1 MTMKKI
7 NAFEQ
12 GEAILKTMSKGAF
25 LNTAAEG
32 KQNTMTI
39 GWGSLGFK
47 WGLPTFTVM
56 VRQSRYTKEL
66 IDANPEFTVS
76 FPVKEGFAK
85 ALGLC
90 GSKSGRDL
98 DKFEATGLTREKA
111 STVNVP
117 LVKESPVIKG
127 CGLHLECKIVEHYT
141 MAEDKFDKE
150 LGEKWYANKD
160 WHTCYTG
167 IITAAYVEE

>member
-12 GEAILKTMSKGAF
+12 GEAILKTLSKGAF
-25 LNTAAEG
+25 LTTAADG

-47 WGLPTFTVM
+47 WGQPTFTVM

-76 FPVKEGFAK
+76 FPVKEGFAQ

-98 DKFEATGLTREKA
+98 DKFAAAGLTTEA
-111 STVNVP
+111 GETVSV
-117 LVKESPVIKG
+117 PVIKG
-127 CGLHLECKIVEHYT
+127 CGLHLECKIRLIQPMTPEQMCDEVHKKMYGD
-141 MAEDKFDKE
+141 EDFHT
-150 LGEKWYANKD
+150 LYFGEIVA
-160 WHTCYTG
+160 CYRTD
-167 IITAAYVEE
+167 IND

>member
-12 GEAILKTMSKGAF
+12 GEAILKTLSKGAF
-25 LNTAAEG
+25 LTTAADG

-47 WGLPTFTVM
+47 WGQPTFTVM

-76 FPVKEGFAK
+76 FPVKEGFAQ

-98 DKFEATGLTREKA
+98 DKFAAAGLTTEA
-111 STVNVP
+111 GETVSV
-117 LVKESPVIKG
+117 PVIKG
-127 CGLHLECKIVEHYT
+127 CSLHLECKIVEQTLWRRTSSTRSCAKNGMPTRIGTHAIPVSLLPLT
-141 MAEDKFDKE
+141 
-150 LGEKWYANKD
+150 
-160 WHTCYTG
+160 
-167 IITAAYVEE
+167 

>member
-12 GEAILKTMSKGAF
+12 GEAILKTLSKGAF
-25 LNTAAEG
+25 LTTAADG

-47 WGLPTFTVM
+47 WGAPTFTVM

-76 FPVKEGFAK
+76 FPVNEGFAK
-85 ALGLC
+85 AIALC
-90 GSKSGRDL
+90 GTKSGRDM
-98 DKFEATGLTREKA
+98 DKFAEAGLTAIA
-111 STVNVP
+111 SETVSV
-117 LVKESPVIKG
+117 PVIKG
-127 CGLHLECKIVEHYT
+127 CGLHLECKIVEHYI
-141 MAEDKFDKE
+141 MEADKFDKE
-150 LGEKWYANKD
+150 LGAKWYGAGD

-167 IITAAYVEE
+167 VITAAYIEE

>member
-12 GEAILKTMSKGAF
+12 GEAILKTLSKGAF
-25 LNTAAEG
+25 LTTAADG

-47 WGLPTFTVM
+47 WGQPTFTVM
-56 VRQSRYTKEL
+56 VRQSRYSKEL

-76 FPVKEGFAK
+76 FPVKEGFAP

-98 DKFEATGLTREKA
+98 DKFAAAGLLRKQAKPSAFLLSRAAACTWNAKSWSITLWQRISSTR
-111 STVNVP
+111 S
-117 LVKESPVIKG
+117 
-127 CGLHLECKIVEHYT
+127 
-141 MAEDKFDKE
+141 
-150 LGEKWYANKD
+150 
-160 WHTCYTG
+160 
-167 IITAAYVEE
+167 

>member
-12 GEAILKTMSKGAF
+12 GEAILKTLAKGAF
-25 LNTAAEG
+25 LTTAANG
-32 KQNTMTI
+32 KRNTMTI

-47 WGLPTFTVM
+47 WGVPTFTVM

-66 IDANPEFTVS
+66 IDANGEFTVS
-76 FPVKEGFAK
+76 FPVNEGFSK
-85 ALGLC
+85 AISLC
-90 GSKSGRDL
+90 GTKSGRDI
-98 DKFEATGLTREKA
+98 DKFTEAGLTTIPGE
-111 STVNVP
+111 TVSV
-117 LVKESPVIKG
+117 PVIKG

-141 MAEDKFDKE
+141 MQADKFDKE
-150 LGEKWYANKD
+150 LGEKWYGAGD

-167 IITAAYVEE
+167 VITAAYVEE

>member
-12 GEAILKTMSKGAF
+12 GEVILKTLSKGAF
-25 LNTAAEG
+25 LTTAADG

-47 WGLPTFTVM
+47 WGQPTFTVM

-76 FPVKEGFAK
+76 FPVNEGFAP

-90 GSKSGRDL
+90 GSKSGRSGQVCSCRLNYGSRRDRQRSCYQ
-98 DKFEATGLTREKA
+98 GLRPA
-111 STVNVP
+111 SGMQNR
-117 LVKESPVIKG
+117 G
-127 CGLHLECKIVEHYT
+127 ALHH
-141 MAEDKFDKE
+141 
-150 LGEKWYANKD
+150 G
-160 WHTCYTG
+160 G
-167 IITAAYVEE
+167 G